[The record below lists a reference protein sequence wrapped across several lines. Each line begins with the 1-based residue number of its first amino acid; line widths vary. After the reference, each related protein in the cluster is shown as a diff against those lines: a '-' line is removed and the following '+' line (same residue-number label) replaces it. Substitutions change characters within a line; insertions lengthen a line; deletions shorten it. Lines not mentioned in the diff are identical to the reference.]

1 MRSVVLAGLRAHLL
15 RLVLTGLVVVLSVGF
30 TAATLILTDSLDAGS
45 RRELAAGA
53 DGVDLAVLAPSDG
66 ALPQNEVAAIGAV
79 DGVTAAAPRREATVH
94 TVDADGRIDP
104 FGYARVL
111 APPLDSAVDGDGV
124 QLDRRSAERLG
135 LGVGDEITVAAEGSA
150 ELVALP
156 IAALAE
162 PTSDAGDDPEIVAGW
177 DVVRRFADPAGA
189 TRVDLRL
196 AGGADAGAV
205 VAALTAAAPDG
216 AEVLTGDQL
225 AQRLVDGSS
234 QREAL
239 RIPLLVLG
247 AVSLIV
253 AAFVIANT
261 FRILVAQRTREL
273 ALLRT
278 VGATRRQVL
287 RGVLAE
293 SAAVGLA
300 GSLAGVAAGALTAL
314 AVGSVLD
321 ASLVL
326 TITGTT
332 VAWSVVIG
340 VLMTVGSALLPA
352 RSATRVSPLAALQAV
367 PDGAD
372 GRTAGR
378 ARLVLGVLAMVAGAL
393 LQAGGAAAGTS
404 GGGIGLV
411 IVVFGAAV
419 CFLGLLILGS
429 KVVPPLVRVL
439 GAIAA
444 RLSGGSRSTAE
455 LATANAVRN
464 PRRVAATTAALLIGV
479 TTVAGF
485 LTVVESSRSSVSV
498 VVDGRVPADFAV
510 HTATSEP
517 IPDAVA
523 RAIEELPEIG
533 SVVIDG
539 GDVLAV
545 NAADGVD
552 GDDARAAIVAAT
564 ADHPELSVQSFA
576 QRRADFERDLNEAV
590 NVILAILA
598 LALVIAFIGIANTLS
613 LSVHERT
620 REIGLLRA
628 LGLTRRQT
636 RVMLGVEAALMGAVA
651 AVVGSAA
658 GALFA
663 WAAVTSVAELE
674 FVVPWEQLA
683 ISAAVAT
690 VLGVVA
696 SIAPGHRAARTS
708 PVVALAAD

>member
-1 MRSVVLAGLRAHLL
+1 MRDIVLAGLRAHLL
-15 RLVLTGLVVVLSVGF
+15 RLLLTGLVVVLSVGF
-30 TAATLILTDSLDAGS
+30 TAATLILTDSLDEGA
-45 RRELAAGA
+45 RRELAADA
-53 DGVDLAVLAPSDG
+53 DGVDLAVLAPEDG
-66 ALPQNEVAAIGAV
+66 YLSPEVVDDVAAV
-79 DGVTAAAPRREATVH
+79 DGVAAAAPRREETLH
-94 TVDADGRIDP
+94 TVDDDGRIDP
-104 FGYARVL
+104 FGYALLV
-111 APPLDSAVDGDGV
+111 APPLGTELDGDGV
-124 QLDRRSAERLG
+124 RLDRDSAERLG
-135 LGVGDEITVAAEGSA
+135 LGVGDEITVAADGSA
-150 ELVALP
+150 DLVALP
-156 IAALAE
+156 IAALAD
-162 PTSDAGDDPEIVAGW
+162 PTPNVGDDPEITASW
-177 DVVRRFADPAGA
+177 DVVREFTNPAGA

-196 AGGADAGAV
+196 ADGAD
-205 VAALTAAAPDG
+205 VAAVRAALPGDH
-216 AEVLTGDQL
+216 EVLTGAEL

-239 RIPLLVLG
+239 RIPLLMLG

-287 RGVLAE
+287 RAVLAE

-300 GSLAGVAAGALTAL
+300 GSLAGVGVGALTAL
-314 AVGSVLD
+314 AAGSALD
-321 ASLVL
+321 TGGPVPLVV
-326 TITGTT
+326 TGTT
-332 VAWSVVIG
+332 VTWSVVIG

-352 RSATRVSPLAALQAV
+352 RAATRVSPLAALQAV

-372 GRTAGR
+372 SRSAGR
-378 ARLVLGVLAMVAGAL
+378 ARVVLGVLALVAGAL
-393 LQAGGAAAGTS
+393 VLLAGAASGTS
-404 GGGIGLV
+404 GGGIGL
-411 IVVFGAAV
+411 IAVVFGAAV
-419 CFLGLLILGS
+419 CFLGLLILGP

-439 GAIAA
+439 GGVAA
-444 RLSGGSRSTAE
+444 RLAGGSRSTAE

-485 LTVVESSRSSVSV
+485 LTVVESARDSVSV

-510 HTATSEP
+510 RTATAEP
-517 IPDAVA
+517 IADAVA
-523 RAIEELPEIG
+523 RDIEELPEIG
-533 SVVIDG
+533 SVVLDG
-539 GDVLAV
+539 DDILAV

-552 GDDARAAIVAAT
+552 GADARAAIVAAT
-564 ADHPELSVQSFA
+564 EGHPELSVQSFVE
-576 QRRADFERDLNEAV
+576 RRADFEQDLNEAV
-590 NVILAILA
+590 NVVLAILA

-636 RVMLGVEAALMGAVA
+636 RLMLGVEAALMGAVA

-663 WAAVTSVAELE
+663 WAAVTSVEELE
-674 FVVPWEQLA
+674 FVVPWALLA
-683 ISAAVAT
+683 VSGAVAT
-690 VLGVVA
+690 VLGVLA
-696 SIAPGHRAARTS
+696 SIAPGQRAARTS
-708 PVVALAAD
+708 PVMALAAE

>member
-1 MRSVVLAGLRAHLL
+1 MGSIVLAGLRAHLL

-30 TAATLILTDSLDAGS
+30 TAATLILTDSLDEGN
-45 RRELAAGA
+45 RRELTA
-53 DGVDLAVLAPSDG
+53 DAEGVDLAVLPPADATLTPD
-66 ALPQNEVAAIGAV
+66 EVAAIAGV
-79 DGVTAAAPRREATVH
+79 DGVAAAAPRREVEVH
-94 TVDADGRIDP
+94 TADADGRIDP
-104 FGYARVL
+104 FGYARLV
-111 APPLDSAVDGDGV
+111 AAPLDVEV
-124 QLDRRSAERLG
+124 LDEDVLLDERSAERLG
-135 LGVGDEITVAAEGSA
+135 LAAGDDIMVAPAGA
-150 ELVALP
+150 DELVALP
-156 IAALAE
+156 IAGLSEPSAE
-162 PTSDAGDDPEIVAGW
+162 AGDDPELTASW
-177 DVVRRFADPAGA
+177 SVVREFADPEGA
-189 TRVDLRL
+189 SRVDLRL
-196 AGGADAGAV
+196 EDGAEAGAV
-205 VAALTAAAPDG
+205 EAAMDG
-216 AEVLTGDQL
+216 GHEVLTGAEL
-225 AQRLVDGSS
+225 GQRLVDQSS
-234 QREAL
+234 KQEAL

-293 SAAVGLA
+293 SVAVGLA

-314 AVGSVLD
+314 LAGSLLG

-326 TITGTT
+326 TVTAST
-332 VAWSVVIG
+332 VAWSVLIG

-352 RSATRVSPLAALQAV
+352 RAATRVAPLAALQAV

-378 ARLVLGVLAMVAGAL
+378 VRIALGALGLVAGAL
-393 LQAGGAAAGTS
+393 TMVGGAAAGTS
-404 GGGIGLV
+404 GGGAGLV
-411 IVVFGAAV
+411 LVVFGAAV
-419 CFLGLLILGS
+419 CFLGLLVLGP
-429 KVVPPLVRVL
+429 KVVPPLVRL
-439 GAIAA
+439 IGAVAA
-444 RLSGGSRSTAE
+444 GLAGGSRSTAE

-485 LTVVESSRSSVSV
+485 LTVVESARQSVGA
-498 VVDGRVPADFAV
+498 VVDGQVPSDFTV
-510 HTATSEP
+510 RTAATDP
-517 IPDAVA
+517 IPDDVVRAV
-523 RAIEELPEIG
+523 EELPETG
-533 SVVIDG
+533 SVVEDDAG
-539 GDVLAV
+539 LLAV
-545 NAADGVD
+545 DAAEGVD
-552 GDDARAAIVAAT
+552 ADEARAAIVAAT
-564 ADHPELSVQSFA
+564 ADHAELSVQSFA
-576 QRRADFERDLNEAV
+576 QRRADFEQDLDEAV
-590 NVILAILA
+590 NVVLAILA

-651 AVVGSAA
+651 AVVGSSA

-663 WAAVTSVAELE
+663 WAAVASVEELE
-674 FVVPWEQLA
+674 FVVPWGLLA
-683 ISAAVAT
+683 VSAAAAT

-696 SIAPGHRAARTS
+696 SIAPGQRAARTS
-708 PVVALAAD
+708 PVMALAAE

>member
-1 MRSVVLAGLRAHLL
+1 MRSIVLAGLRAHLL

-30 TAATLILTDSLDAGS
+30 TAATLILTDSLDAGT
-45 RRELAAGA
+45 RQELAADA
-53 DGVDLAVLAPSDG
+53 EGVDLAVLAPDG
-66 ALPQNEVAAIGAV
+66 ATLSPDEVAAVGEA
-79 DGVTAAAPRREATVH
+79 DGVAAAAPRSGVSVH
-94 TVDADGRIDP
+94 TVDPDGRIDP
-104 FGYARVL
+104 FATARLLAAPLGADVPDGGVL
-111 APPLDSAVDGDGV
+111 
-124 QLDRRSAERLG
+124 LDRRSADRLG
-135 LGVGDEITVAAEGSA
+135 LAEGDEITVAAEGTA
-150 ELVALP
+150 DLVTLP
-156 IAALAE
+156 IAGLTELSA
-162 PTSDAGDDPEIVAGW
+162 DGIDDLELTAGW
-177 DVVRRFADPAGA
+177 DLVREFADPPGA
-189 TRVDLRL
+189 SRVDLRL
-196 AGGADAGAV
+196 EDGADAAAVRSALGA
-205 VAALTAAAPDG
+205 DH
-216 AEVLTGDQL
+216 EVITGSEL
-225 AQRLVDGSS
+225 AQRLMDSSS

-239 RIPLLVLG
+239 RIPLLMLG

-293 SAAVGLA
+293 SVAIGLA
-300 GSLAGVAAGALTAL
+300 GSLVGVGAGALTAL
-314 AVGSVLD
+314 AAGSALGE
-321 ASLVL
+321 SLVL
-326 TITGTT
+326 TVTAAT
-332 VAWSVVIG
+332 VAWSVAIG

-352 RSATRVSPLAALQAV
+352 RAATRVAPLAALQAV

-372 GRTAGR
+372 SRATGR
-378 ARLVLGVLAMVAGAL
+378 ARIALGVLGLAAGAL
-393 LQAGGAAAGTS
+393 VLVAGAAAGTS
-404 GGGIGLV
+404 GGGAGL
-411 IVVFGAAV
+411 ILVVFGAAV
-419 CFLGLLILGS
+419 CFLGLLILGP
-429 KVVPPLVRVL
+429 KVVPPLVRAI
-439 GAIAA
+439 GAVAA

-485 LTVVESSRSSVSV
+485 LTVVESSRQSVGA
-498 VVDGRVPADFAV
+498 VVDGRIPADFAV
-510 HTATSEP
+510 RTATADP
-517 IPDAVA
+517 IPDDVA
-523 RAIEELPEIG
+523 RAIEELPETG
-533 SVVIDG
+533 SVTEDG
-539 GDVLAV
+539 ADLLAV

-552 GDDARAAIVAAT
+552 DEDARAAIIAAT
-564 ADHPELSVQSFA
+564 EDHPELSVQSFA
-576 QRRADFERDLNEAV
+576 QRRAEFEENLNEAV
-590 NVILAILA
+590 NLVLAILA

-663 WAAVTSVAELE
+663 WAAVASVEELD
-674 FVVPWEQLA
+674 FVVPWGQLA

-690 VLGVVA
+690 LLGVLA
-696 SIAPGHRAARTS
+696 SIAPGQRAARTS
-708 PVVALAAD
+708 PVMALAAE

>member
-53 DGVDLAVLAPSDG
+53 EGVDLAVLPPPDATLSEAD
-66 ALPQNEVAAIGAV
+66 LDAIAGL
-79 DGVTAAAPRREATVH
+79 DGVAAAAPRQEATVH
-94 TVDADGRIDP
+94 TADADGRIDP

-111 APPLDSAVDGDGV
+111 APPLGTSIEGDGV
-124 QLDRRSAERLG
+124 VLDRRSAERLG
-135 LGVGDEITVAAEGSA
+135 LGVGEEITVAADGSA

-156 IAALAE
+156 ITALAD
-162 PTSDAGDDPEIVAGW
+162 PSSDAGDDPEITASW
-177 DVVRRFADPAGA
+177 EVVRELADPAGA
-189 TRVDLRL
+189 SRVDLRL
-196 AGGADAGAV
+196 ADGAGTAAV
-205 VAALTAAAPDG
+205 RAALPGDLEA
-216 AEVLTGDQL
+216 LTGPEL
-225 AQRLVDGSS
+225 AQRLVDASS

-239 RIPLLVLG
+239 RIPLLMLG

-314 AVGSVLD
+314 AVGSLLD

-326 TITGTT
+326 TVTGTT

-372 GRTAGR
+372 SRTAGR
-378 ARLVLGVLAMVAGAL
+378 VRAVLGVLAMVAGAL
-393 LQAGGAAAGTS
+393 LQVAGAAAGTS
-404 GGGIGLV
+404 GGGMGLV
-411 IVVFGAAV
+411 AVVFGAAV
-419 CFLGLLILGS
+419 CFLGLLILGPTM
-429 KVVPPLVRVL
+429 VPPLVRML
-439 GAIAA
+439 GGIAA
-444 RLSGGSRSTAE
+444 RLSGGSRSTAD

-485 LTVVESSRSSVSV
+485 LTVVESARDSVSV

-510 HTATSEP
+510 RTATAEP

-523 RAIEELPEIG
+523 RAVEELPEIG
-533 SVVIDG
+533 SVVEDG

-545 NAADGVD
+545 DAAGGVD

-576 QRRADFERDLNEAV
+576 QRRADFEQDLNEAV
-590 NVILAILA
+590 NVVLAILA

-636 RVMLGVEAALMGAVA
+636 RIMLGVEAALMGAVA

-663 WAAVTSVAELE
+663 WAAVSSIEELE
-674 FVVPWEQLA
+674 FVVPWGLLA
-683 ISAAVAT
+683 LSGAVAT
-690 VLGVVA
+690 VLGVLA
-696 SIAPGHRAARTS
+696 SIAPGQRAARTS
-708 PVVALAAD
+708 PVVALAAE

>member
-1 MRSVVLAGLRAHLL
+1 MGSIVLVGLRAHLL

-30 TAATLILTDSLDAGS
+30 TAATLILTDSLDAGT
-45 RRELAAGA
+45 RRELAADA
-53 DGVDLAVLAPSDG
+53 DGVDLAVLAPADG
-66 ALPQNEVAAIGAV
+66 TLPPDEVADISGV
-79 DGVTAAAPRREATVH
+79 DGVAAAAPRRELELN

-104 FGYARVL
+104 FGYARLL
-111 APPLDSAVDGDGV
+111 AAPLDADVPDEGV
-124 QLDRRSAERLG
+124 LLDRRSAERLG
-135 LGVGDEITVAAEGSA
+135 LGPGDEIEVAAVDA
-150 ELVALP
+150 DELVALP
-156 IAALAE
+156 IAGLAE
-162 PTSDAGDDPEIVAGW
+162 PSADAGDDPELTASW
-177 DVVRRFADPAGA
+177 SVVREFAAPEGA
-189 TRVDLRL
+189 SRVDLRL
-196 AGGADAGAV
+196 ADGADAAAV
-205 VAALTAAAPDG
+205 RAALPGD
-216 AEVLTGDQL
+216 AEVLTGAEL
-225 AQRLVDGSS
+225 GQRLVDGSAR
-234 QREAL
+234 QEAL
-239 RIPLLVLG
+239 RIPLLMLG

-293 SAAVGLA
+293 SVAVGLA

-314 AVGSVLD
+314 AAGSLLD
-321 ASLVL
+321 VSMVL
-326 TITGTT
+326 TVTATT
-332 VAWSVVIG
+332 VAWSVLIG

-352 RSATRVSPLAALQAV
+352 RAATRVAPLAALQAV

-378 ARLVLGVLAMVAGAL
+378 VRVVLGVLGLVAGAL
-393 LQAGGAAAGTS
+393 VLVAGAAAGTS
-404 GGGIGLV
+404 GGGAGLV
-411 IVVFGAAV
+411 LVVFGAAV
-419 CFLGLLILGS
+419 CFLGLLILGP
-429 KVVPPLVRVL
+429 KVVPPLVRAI
-439 GAIAA
+439 GAVAA
-444 RLSGGSRSTAE
+444 RLAGGSRSTAE

-485 LTVVESSRSSVSV
+485 LTVVESSRESVRV

-510 HTATSEP
+510 RTAAAEP
-517 IPDAVA
+517 IPDEVA

-533 SVVIDG
+533 SVVVDG
-539 GDVLAV
+539 GDLLAV
-545 NAADGVD
+545 DAADGVD
-552 GDDARAAIVAAT
+552 GDAARAAIVAAT
-564 ADHPELSVQSFA
+564 EDHPELSVQSFA
-576 QRRADFERDLNEAV
+576 QRRADFEQDLNEAV
-590 NVILAILA
+590 NVVLAILA

-663 WAAVTSVAELE
+663 WAAVVSVEELE
-674 FVVPWEQLA
+674 FVVPWALLA
-683 ISAAVAT
+683 VSGAVAT
-690 VLGVVA
+690 VLGVLA
-696 SIAPGHRAARTS
+696 SIAPGQRAARTS
-708 PVVALAAD
+708 PVMALAAE

>member
-1 MRSVVLAGLRAHLL
+1 MRSIVLAGLRAHLL

-30 TAATLILTDSLDAGS
+30 TAATLILTDSLDEGS
-45 RRELAAGA
+45 RRELAADA
-53 DGVDLAVLAPSDG
+53 DGVDLAVLAPEDG
-66 ALPQNEVAAIGAV
+66 PLPQAEVAAIADV
-79 DGVTAAAPRREATVH
+79 DGVAAAAPRREVELY
-94 TVDADGRIDP
+94 TVDDDGRIDP
-104 FGYARVL
+104 FGYARLVA
-111 APPLDSAVDGDGV
+111 APLGADVPDDGV
-124 QLDRRSAERLG
+124 LLDRRSADRLG
-135 LGVGDEITVAAEGSA
+135 LAAGDEIAVATADADEV
-150 ELVALP
+150 VALP
-156 IAALAE
+156 IAGLAE
-162 PTSDAGDDPEIVAGW
+162 PSSDAGDDPELTAGW
-177 DVVRRFADPAGA
+177 AVVREFADPAGA

-196 AGGADAGAV
+196 DDGADADAV
-205 VAALTAAAPDG
+205 RAALPAG
-216 AEVLTGDQL
+216 AEVLTGAQLGQWLIDQ
-225 AQRLVDGSS
+225 SS
-234 QREAL
+234 RQEAL
-239 RIPLLVLG
+239 RIPLLMLG

-293 SAAVGLA
+293 SVAVGLA
-300 GSLAGVAAGALTAL
+300 GSLAGVAVGALTAL
-314 AVGSVLD
+314 VAGSFLG
-321 ASLVL
+321 AALVL
-326 TITGTT
+326 TVTATT

-352 RSATRVSPLAALQAV
+352 RAATRVAPLAALQAV

-372 GRTAGR
+372 SRTAGR
-378 ARLVLGVLAMVAGAL
+378 ARIVLGVLGLAAGGLVLVA
-393 LQAGGAAAGTS
+393 GAAAGTS
-404 GGGIGLV
+404 GGGAGLV
-411 IVVFGAAV
+411 LVVFGAAV
-419 CFLGLLILGS
+419 CFLGLLILGP
-429 KVVPPLVRVL
+429 KVVPPLVRAI
-439 GAIAA
+439 GAVAA
-444 RLSGGSRSTAE
+444 RLAGGSRSTAE

-485 LTVVESSRSSVSV
+485 LTVVESSRQSVRV

-510 HTATSEP
+510 RTAAAEP
-517 IPDAVA
+517 IPGDVT

-533 SVVIDG
+533 SVVQDG
-539 GDVLAV
+539 NGLLAV
-545 NAADGVD
+545 NAAGGVD
-552 GDDARAAIVAAT
+552 GEDARAAIVAAT

-576 QRRADFERDLNEAV
+576 QRRADFEQDLNEAV
-590 NVILAILA
+590 NVVLAILA

-663 WAAVTSVAELE
+663 WAAVASVEELE
-674 FVVPWEQLA
+674 FVVPWGQLA

-690 VLGVVA
+690 ALGVLA
-696 SIAPGHRAARTS
+696 SIAPGQRAARTS
-708 PVVALAAD
+708 PVMALASE

>member
-1 MRSVVLAGLRAHLL
+1 MGSIVLAGLRAHLL
-15 RLVLTGLVVVLSVGF
+15 RLVLTGVVVVLSVGF

-45 RRELAAGA
+45 RRELAADAEGVDLSVLAPADATLTPDEVAAIAGA
-53 DGVDLAVLAPSDG
+53 DGVA
-66 ALPQNEVAAIGAV
+66 
-79 DGVTAAAPRREATVH
+79 AAAPRRELEVN

-104 FGYARVL
+104 FGYARVV
-111 APPLDSAVDGDGV
+111 AAPLDADVPDDGV
-124 QLDRRSAERLG
+124 LLDRRSAERLG
-135 LGVGDEITVAAEGSA
+135 LAAGDEITVATADAAG
-150 ELVALP
+150 LVALP
-156 IAALAE
+156 IAGLAD
-162 PTSDAGDDPEIVAGW
+162 PSADAGDDPELTAGW
-177 DVVRRFADPAGA
+177 DVVGEFADPPGA
-189 TRVDLRL
+189 SRVDLRL
-196 AGGADAGAV
+196 ADGADAAAV
-205 VAALTAAAPDG
+205 RAELG
-216 AEVLTGDQL
+216 AEHEVVTGAEL
-225 AQRLVDGSS
+225 GQRLIDQSS
-234 QREAL
+234 KQEAL
-239 RIPLLVLG
+239 RVPLLVLG

-293 SAAVGLA
+293 SVAVGLA

-314 AVGSVLD
+314 VTGSLLD
-321 ASLVL
+321 ATLVL
-326 TITGTT
+326 TVTGTT

-340 VLMTVGSALLPA
+340 VVMTVGSALQPA
-352 RSATRVSPLAALQAV
+352 RAATRVAPLAALQAV

-372 GRTAGR
+372 SRRTGR
-378 ARLVLGVLAMVAGAL
+378 ARIVLGLLAMVAGTLVL
-393 LQAGGAAAGTS
+393 LAGAASGTS
-404 GGGIGLV
+404 GGGAGL
-411 IVVFGAAV
+411 ILVVFGAAV
-419 CFLGLLILGS
+419 CFLGLLILGP
-429 KVVPPLVRVL
+429 KVVPPLVRAL
-439 GAIAA
+439 GAVAA
-444 RLSGGSRSTAE
+444 RLAGGGRSTAE

-485 LTVVESSRSSVSV
+485 LTVVESSRGSVGL

-510 HTATSEP
+510 RTAASEP
-517 IPDAVA
+517 IADDVA

-533 SVVIDG
+533 SVVVDG
-539 GDVLAV
+539 DDLLAV

-564 ADHPELSVQSFA
+564 EDHPELSVQSFA
-576 QRRADFERDLNEAV
+576 QRRADFEEDLNEAV
-590 NVILAILA
+590 NLVLAILA

-636 RVMLGVEAALMGAVA
+636 RVMLGLEAALMGAVA

-663 WAAVTSVAELE
+663 WAAVASVQELE
-674 FVVPWEQLA
+674 FVVPWCLLA
-683 ISAAVAT
+683 VSAVVAT
-690 VLGVVA
+690 LLGVVA
-696 SIAPGHRAARTS
+696 SIAPGQRAARTS
-708 PVVALAAD
+708 PVMALAAD

>member
-53 DGVDLAVLAPSDG
+53 DGVDLAVLPPADAMLSEADVD
-66 ALPQNEVAAIGAV
+66 AVARIEAV
-79 DGVTAAAPRREATVH
+79 AAAAPRREVTVH

-111 APPLDSAVDGDGV
+111 APSLDTSIDGDGV
-124 QLDRRSAERLG
+124 VLDRRSAERLG
-135 LGVGDEITVAAEGSA
+135 LEVGDEITVAADGSA

-156 IAALAE
+156 IAALAD
-162 PTSDAGDDPEIVAGW
+162 PSADAGDDPEITASW
-177 DVVRRFADPAGA
+177 DVVREFADPAGA

-196 AGGADAGAV
+196 ADGAGAAAV
-205 VAALTAAAPDG
+205 RAALPGDL
-216 AEVLTGDQL
+216 EVLTGTEL
-225 AQRLVDGSS
+225 GQRLVDGSS

-239 RIPLLVLG
+239 RIPLLMLG

-314 AVGSVLD
+314 AVGSLLD
-321 ASLVL
+321 ATLVL
-326 TITGTT
+326 TVTGTT
-332 VAWSVVIG
+332 VAWSLAIG

-372 GRTAGR
+372 SRTAGR
-378 ARLVLGVLAMVAGAL
+378 ARIVLGVLAMVAGAL
-393 LQAGGAAAGTS
+393 LQVAGAAAGTS
-404 GGGIGLV
+404 GGGMGLV
-411 IVVFGAAV
+411 AVVFGAAV
-419 CFLGLLILGS
+419 CFLGLLILGP

-439 GAIAA
+439 GGVAA
-444 RLSGGSRSTAE
+444 RLSGGSRSTAD

-485 LTVVESSRSSVSV
+485 LTVVESARDSVSV

-510 HTATSEP
+510 RTATAEP
-517 IPDAVA
+517 IPDAVV
-523 RAIEELPEIG
+523 RAIEELPETG
-533 SVVIDG
+533 SVVEDG
-539 GDVLAV
+539 DDVLAV
-545 NAADGVD
+545 DAADGVD

-576 QRRADFERDLNEAV
+576 QRRADFEQDLNEAV
-590 NVILAILA
+590 NVVLAILA

-651 AVVGSAA
+651 AGVGSVA

-663 WAAVTSVAELE
+663 WAAVTSIEELE
-674 FVVPWEQLA
+674 FVVPWGLLA
-683 ISAAVAT
+683 LSGVIAT
-690 VLGVVA
+690 LLGVLA
-696 SIAPGHRAARTS
+696 SIAPGQRAARTS
-708 PVVALAAD
+708 PVVALAAE

>member
-15 RLVLTGLVVVLSVGF
+15 RLLLTGLVVVLSVGF
-30 TAATLILTDSLDAGS
+30 TAATLILTDSLDAGA
-45 RRELAAGA
+45 RRDLAADA
-53 DGVDLAVLAPSDG
+53 DGVDLAVLAPGDG
-66 ALPQNEVAAIGAV
+66 YLSAADADAVAAL
-79 DGVTAAAPRREATVH
+79 DGVAAAAPRREASMH

-104 FGYARVL
+104 FGYARLL
-111 APPLDSAVDGDGV
+111 APPLGTTIDGDGV
-124 QLDRRSAERLG
+124 VLDRRSADRLG
-135 LGVGDEITVAAEGSA
+135 LGVGDEITVAADGSA

-156 IAALAE
+156 IAALAD
-162 PTSDAGDDPEIVAGW
+162 PTADTGDDPEITASW
-177 DVVRRFADPAGA
+177 DVVREFADPAGA

-196 AGGADAGAV
+196 ADGADPAAV
-205 VAALTAAAPDG
+205 RAALPGGLEA
-216 AEVLTGDQL
+216 LTGTEL
-225 AQRLVDGSS
+225 AQRLVEGSS

-287 RGVLAE
+287 RGVLTE

-300 GSLAGVAAGALTAL
+300 GSLAGVGAGAVTAL
-314 AVGSVLD
+314 VVGSVLD
-321 ASLVL
+321 EGPGSMPLVV
-326 TITGTT
+326 TGTT
-332 VAWSVVIG
+332 VTWSVVIG

-352 RSATRVSPLAALQAV
+352 RAATRVSPLAALQAV

-372 GRTAGR
+372 SRSAGR
-378 ARLVLGVLAMVAGAL
+378 ARMVLGLLAMVAGAL
-393 LQAGGAAAGTS
+393 LQVAGAAAGTS
-404 GGGIGLV
+404 GGGMGL
-411 IVVFGAAV
+411 IAVVFGAAV
-419 CFLGLLILGS
+419 CFLGLLVLGP

-439 GAIAA
+439 GGVTA
-444 RLSGGSRSTAE
+444 RFAGGSRSTAE

-485 LTVVESSRSSVSV
+485 LTVVESARDSVSV

-510 HTATSEP
+510 RTATAEP

-533 SVVIDG
+533 SVVVD
-539 GDVLAV
+539 DEDLLAV

-552 GDDARAAIVAAT
+552 GDDARAAIVTAT
-564 ADHPELSVQSFA
+564 EDHPELSVQSFA
-576 QRRADFERDLNEAV
+576 QRRADFEQDLNEAV
-590 NVILAILA
+590 NIVLAILA

-663 WAAVTSVAELE
+663 WAAVTSVEELE
-674 FVVPWEQLA
+674 FHAPWGVLA
-683 ISAAVAT
+683 LSGAVAT

-708 PVVALAAD
+708 PVVALAAE

>member
-1 MRSVVLAGLRAHLL
+1 MRSIVLAGLRTHLL

-30 TAATLILTDSLDAGS
+30 TAATLILTDSLDEGS
-45 RRELAAGA
+45 RRELAADA
-53 DGVDLAVLAPSDG
+53 DGVDLAVLAAPDG
-66 ALPQNEVAAIGAV
+66 TLSPVEVSAIAGV
-79 DGVTAAAPRREATVH
+79 DGVAAAAPQRELDVH
-94 TVDADGRIDP
+94 TVDPDGRIDP
-104 FGYARVL
+104 FDFARLL
-111 APPLDSAVDGDGV
+111 AAPLDAEVPDDGV
-124 QLDRRSAERLG
+124 LLDRRSADRLG
-135 LGVGDEITVAAEGSA
+135 LAAGDEITVATADA
-150 ELVALP
+150 DVLVALP
-156 IAALAE
+156 IAGLVDPSSE
-162 PTSDAGDDPEIVAGW
+162 AGDDPELTAGW
-177 DVVRRFADPAGA
+177 DVMREFADPLGA
-189 TRVDLRL
+189 SRVDLRL
-196 AGGADAGAV
+196 TGGADAAAV
-205 VAALTAAAPDG
+205 RAAIPGDH
-216 AEVLTGDQL
+216 EVVTGVEL
-225 AQRLVDGSS
+225 AQRLIGQSS
-234 QREAL
+234 KQEAL
-239 RIPLLVLG
+239 RIPLLMLG

-293 SAAVGLA
+293 SAAIGLA
-300 GSLAGVAAGALTAL
+300 GSLAGVGIGAVTALVAGSLLGESLALT
-314 AVGSVLD
+314 V
-321 ASLVL
+321 
-326 TITGTT
+326 TGTT

-340 VLMTVGSALLPA
+340 MLMTVGSALLPA
-352 RSATRVSPLAALQAV
+352 RAATQVSPLAALQAV

-372 GRTAGR
+372 SRTTGR
-378 ARLVLGVLAMVAGAL
+378 ARIVLGLLAMVAGAL
-393 LQAGGAAAGTS
+393 VLVGGAAAGTS
-404 GGGIGLV
+404 GGGAGL
-411 IVVFGAAV
+411 ILVVFGAAV
-419 CFLGLLILGS
+419 CFLGLLILGP

-439 GAIAA
+439 GAVAA
-444 RLSGGSRSTAE
+444 RLTGASRSTAE

-485 LTVVESSRSSVSV
+485 LTVVESARESVRV

-510 HTATSEP
+510 RTAAAAP
-517 IPDAVA
+517 IPDDVA

-533 SVVIDG
+533 SVVVDG
-539 GDVLAV
+539 DDLLAV

-564 ADHPELSVQSFA
+564 DDHPELSVQSFA
-576 QRRADFERDLNEAV
+576 QRRADFEQDLNEAV
-590 NVILAILA
+590 NLVLAILA

-636 RVMLGVEAALMGAVA
+636 RLMLGVEAALMGAVA

-663 WAAVTSVAELE
+663 WAAVVSVDELE
-674 FVVPWEQLA
+674 FVVPWGLLA
-683 ISAAVAT
+683 LSGAVAT
-690 VLGVVA
+690 LLGVLA
-696 SIAPGHRAARTS
+696 SIAPGQRAARTS
-708 PVVALAAD
+708 PVLALAAE

>member
-1 MRSVVLAGLRAHLL
+1 MRSVVVAGLRAHLL

-53 DGVDLAVLAPSDG
+53 DGVDLAVLPPADATLSEADVD
-66 ALPQNEVAAIGAV
+66 AVAGI
-79 DGVTAAAPRREATVH
+79 DGVAAAAPRREATVH

-111 APPLDSAVDGDGV
+111 APSLDTSIDGDGV
-124 QLDRRSAERLG
+124 VLDRRSAERLG
-135 LGVGDEITVAAEGSA
+135 LGVGDEITVAADGSA

-156 IAALAE
+156 ITALAD
-162 PTSDAGDDPEIVAGW
+162 PSSDAGDDPEITASW
-177 DVVRRFADPAGA
+177 DVVREFADPAGA

-196 AGGADAGAV
+196 ADGADAAAV
-205 VAALTAAAPDG
+205 RAALPGDL
-216 AEVLTGDQL
+216 EVLTGTEL

-239 RIPLLVLG
+239 RIPLLMLG

-314 AVGSVLD
+314 AVGSLLD
-321 ASLVL
+321 ATLVL
-326 TITGTT
+326 TVTGTT
-332 VAWSVVIG
+332 VAWSLVIG

-372 GRTAGR
+372 SPTAGR
-378 ARLVLGVLAMVAGAL
+378 ARIVLGLLAMVAGAL
-393 LQAGGAAAGTS
+393 LQVAGAAAGTS
-404 GGGIGLV
+404 GGGMGLV
-411 IVVFGAAV
+411 AVVFGAAV
-419 CFLGLLILGS
+419 CFLGLLILGP

-439 GAIAA
+439 GGVAA
-444 RLSGGSRSTAE
+444 RLGGGSRSTAD

-485 LTVVESSRSSVSV
+485 LTVVESARDSVSV

-510 HTATSEP
+510 RTATAEP
-517 IPDAVA
+517 IPDAVV
-523 RAIEELPEIG
+523 RAIEELPETG
-533 SVVIDG
+533 SVVEDG

-545 NAADGVD
+545 DAAAGVD
-552 GDDARAAIVAAT
+552 GEDARAAIVAAT

-576 QRRADFERDLNEAV
+576 QRRADFEQDLNEAV
-590 NVILAILA
+590 NVVLAILA

-663 WAAVTSVAELE
+663 WAAVTSIEELE
-674 FVVPWEQLA
+674 FVVPWGLLA
-683 ISAAVAT
+683 LSGAVAT
-690 VLGVVA
+690 LLGVLA
-696 SIAPGHRAARTS
+696 SIAPGQRAARTS
-708 PVVALAAD
+708 PVVALAAE